1 MMTIMMVEELL
12 HFLISDTNRNLLTYL
27 GGSVRHVCLSDRREG
42 GREGDWK
49 FLTEEIDLGICVCVC
64 VC

>member
-1 MMTIMMVEELL
+1 MMTMMMVEELL

-42 GREGDWK
+42 GREG
-49 FLTEEIDLGICVCVC
+49 GILEVLD
-64 VC
+64 